1 MHEVTGIGMTIR
13 DKLTGIGTTTMGGI
27 TSNSMRMLERS
38 VDYLWTK
45 QAAHLDNIANA
56 ETPGYKVKTVTFE
69 KRFAQQLKAAERH
82 GHTRTKTRRAIEN
95 ARWDVVEDEEVTRM
109 DENGVNVLEQ
119 SLEAV
124 RTAYQMQYTLQA
136 INKDFTTLN
145 TAITG

>member
-1 MHEVTGIGMTIR
+1 M

-27 TSNSMRMLERS
+27 TSNSMRMLEKS
-38 VDYLWTK
+38 VDYLWAK

-56 ETPGYKVKTVTFE
+56 ETPGYKVKTVSFE
-69 KRFAQQLKAAERH
+69 KKFEDRLKAAERN
-82 GHTRTKTRRAIEN
+82 GHSRTKTRHAIET
-95 ARWDVVEDEEVTRM
+95 AGWEVEEDSEVTRM

-136 INKDFTTLN
+136 INNDFSTLGR
-145 TAITG
+145 AING

>member
-1 MHEVTGIGMTIR
+1 M

-27 TSNSMRMLERS
+27 TSNSMRMLEKS
-38 VDYLWTK
+38 VDYLWAK

-56 ETPGYKVKTVTFE
+56 ETPGYKVKTVSFE
-69 KRFAQQLKAAERH
+69 KKFEEQLKAAERN
-82 GHTRTKTRRAIEN
+82 GHSRFKTRRAIEN
-95 ARWDVVEDEEVTRM
+95 AAWEVEEDSEVTRM

-136 INKDFTTLN
+136 INNDFSTLGR
-145 TAITG
+145 AING